1 MQSLDIK
8 DHEEFL
14 KVENMMC
21 IRQMLVFVSA
31 GNILCITVLDLAN
44 LAEILQVKIGRHVKI
59 QLMLC

>member
-8 DHEEFL
+8 DPEEFL

-31 GNILCITVLDLAN
+31 GISFALLYWT
-44 LAEILQVKIGRHVKI
+44 LQT
-59 QLMLC
+59 